1 MDYDKTE
8 IPRSYD
14 AARGYSADVLARW
27 LDLISAHV
35 PVDAIAGIIDLGC
48 GTGRYS
54 GPLAGRFD
62 ARVLGIDPSQ
72 KMLAAAKENTVD
84 DRVSFRH
91 GPGETLPADD
101 AAADMV
107 FMSMVF
113 HHLPEPERT
122 AGECRRVLR
131 PDGYLC
137 LRNSTVDETC
147 SFPYVDF
154 FPGVRAVIEARLI
167 SRARIRTVL
176 EAAGFRTAR
185 HDIVAHQMS
194 PDWSS
199 FADKMA
205 LRADSMLA
213 RLPDDA
219 FHEGIA
225 ALRAHAGRADPREPV
240 MVNVDFFV
248 FRRAAD

>member
-8 IPRSYD
+8 IPSSYD
-14 AARGYSADVLARW
+14 AARGYSPDVLARW
-27 LDLISAHV
+27 LDLISAQV
-35 PVDAIAGIIDLGC
+35 PAAAISDIIDLGC

-54 GPLAGRFD
+54 TALAERFD
-62 ARVLGIDPSQ
+62 ARVLGIDPSE
-72 KMLAAAKENTVD
+72 KMLSAARKNTAD
-84 DRVSFRH
+84 DRVDFRP

-113 HHLPEPERT
+113 HHLAEPERT

-131 PDGYLC
+131 PDGFLC
-137 LRNSTVDETC
+137 LRNSTVDEAG
-147 SFPYVDF
+147 SFPYLDF
-154 FPGVRAVIEARLI
+154 FPGVRAVIEARLT
-167 SRARIRTVL
+167 SRARIREVF
-176 EAAGFRTAR
+176 EGAGFEMAA
-185 HDIVAHQMS
+185 HDVVAHRMS

-205 LRADSMLA
+205 LGADSMLA

-219 FHEGIA
+219 FRQGIA
-225 ALRAHAGRADPREPV
+225 ALRAHAARTDPRQPV
-240 MVNVDFFV
+240 MVDIDFFV
-248 FRRAAD
+248 FRRAAA